1 MTNTDH
7 VAAARELLSTSPG
20 EAALQR
26 QAWPSPE
33 AVALA
38 QAHALVQ
45 IAEGV
50 AGMAAEL
57 TWLREML
64 ASRN

>member
-33 AVALA
+33 AIALA

-57 TWLREML
+57 T
-64 ASRN
+64 